1 MKRIAFAIV
10 SVSFVLAF
18 TGCAWKV
25 PEKISVKTKADYN
38 FSLGNYEKDL
48 GEEMSMSSMMG
59 DAGNGNDAIATF
71 DYFPGKE
78 DKNTQHYLLKVEILT
93 AHLIN
98 PEDVDTV
105 FATQDSITIAHG
117 ATQIAPGIPLN
128 PQDGKVGLDF
138 NPSTILSGMA
148 DALGSGVGG
157 KIAFSEVPLYLYC
170 DTAPGLKA
178 KATLAMFYGD
188 KPTPPTEITQRA
200 GTRMSL
206 LDGTEVTSTGLPSLE
221 MNENEVII
229 TNLAETNYFG
239 SQTWDIKDVVNNNDS
254 VIQENDQLCIEYNLS
269 EIEGV
274 INKAD
279 AANGLDFTLYA
290 YIDLPLK
297 FDVLDDIALDLSSMT
312 GDDNSA
318 SETAASEASNAAE
331 STSDS
336 EFSKYLEAVESISIK
351 YVAFQLPFYSNYGME
366 LGVDLI
372 GDGYTKAGLSVV
384 DENKTLTEADKSV
397 ITLPYTTVLKVKEGK
412 GFEPKFSLFMAKDS
426 VFSIP
431 REKGVKLKIELN
443 LKTDGLIQIQ

>member
-10 SVSFVLAF
+10 SISFVLAF

-59 DAGNGNDAIATF
+59 DTGNGNEAIATF

-78 DKNTQHYLLKVEILT
+78 DKNTQHYLLKVEILRAELISASAAEAAFT
-93 AHLIN
+93 AAN
-98 PEDVDTV
+98 
-105 FATQDSITIAHG
+105 ATSLEIGNGLTITPPPA
-117 ATQIAPGIPLN
+117 
-128 PQDGKVGLDF
+128 GKTGLDF

-148 DALGSGVGG
+148 ESLGSGVGG

-170 DTAPGLKA
+170 EAVPGVTAT
-178 KATLAMFYGD
+178 ATMAMFYGD
-188 KPTPPTEITQRA
+188 KPAA
-200 GTRMSL
+200 GTPITERANTRQAL
-206 LDGTEVTSTGLPSLE
+206 LDGDTISHVPLPQLETDEDSST
-221 MNENEVII
+221 II
-229 TNLAETNYFG
+229 TNLAETTFLG
-239 SQTWDIKDVVNNNDS
+239 SQAIDVKDVINHDTS
-254 VIQENDQLCIEYNLS
+254 DLQENDQLCIDYSITNIQGTVS
-269 EIEGV
+269 
-274 INKAD
+274 KAD
-279 AANGLDFTLYA
+279 AINGITLKLYA
-290 YIDLPLK
+290 FIDLPLK
-297 FDVLDDIALDLSSMT
+297 FDVTDDIALDLSSMT

>member
-10 SVSFVLAF
+10 SISFVLAF

-78 DKNTQHYLLKVEILT
+78 DKNTQHYLLKVELLNAEIVSAT
-93 AHLIN
+93 AAAAAFGEN
-98 PEDVDTV
+98 TS
-105 FATQDSITIAHG
+105 SIQLGSGANQLPVTAPAPG
-117 ATQIAPGIPLN
+117 AT
-128 PQDGKVGLDF
+128 GLDF

-148 DALGSGVGG
+148 ESLGSGVGG

-170 DTAPGLKA
+170 EAVPGVTAT
-178 KATLAMFYGD
+178 ATMAMFYGD
-188 KPTPPTEITQRA
+188 KPAA
-200 GTRMSL
+200 GTPITERANTRQAL
-206 LDGTEVTSTGLPSLE
+206 LDGDTISHVPLPQLETDEDSST
-221 MNENEVII
+221 II
-229 TNLAETNYFG
+229 TNLAETTFLG
-239 SQTWDIKDVVNNNDS
+239 SQAIDVKDAINHNPSDL
-254 VIQENDQLCIEYNLS
+254 QENDQLCIDFSITNIQGTVSREDAIN
-269 EIEGV
+269 GV
-274 INKAD
+274 RLK
-279 AANGLDFTLYA
+279 LYA
-290 YIDLPLK
+290 FIDLPLK
-297 FDVLDDIALDLSSMT
+297 FDVTDDIALDLSSMT

-318 SETAASEASNAAE
+318 SETAASEASNATE